1 MGWSYRKMY
10 SIPNPKTPIPI
21 TKQQNHR
28 SGTAILAFH
37 RKIPSCFLT
46 ELGGYQLALFFR
58 GNEHHQPVNSLGL
71 NITAETQNLAS
82 EEWEGQETSGNRD
95 RVRTFSLSWKYQVRG
110 RNYSTPKASSRKKEP
125 ATLWELLSLRK
136 GEWELLTFP
145 TAPRRHCLGSLSHPH
160 VLNPFSSAHT
170 LHSQRNWCYPE
181 RTLWFKP
188 QRQWEGF

>member
-110 RNYSTPKASSRKKEP
+110 RMGRGVIVCFHIFK
-125 ATLWELLSLRK
+125 
-136 GEWELLTFP
+136 
-145 TAPRRHCLGSLSHPH
+145 
-160 VLNPFSSAHT
+160 
-170 LHSQRNWCYPE
+170 QRNLFVKSQLYI
-181 RTLWFKP
+181 LQKNVDSFMKQNAFLNKP
-188 QRQWEGF
+188 TMCVYCVGAQDHHMRLQ